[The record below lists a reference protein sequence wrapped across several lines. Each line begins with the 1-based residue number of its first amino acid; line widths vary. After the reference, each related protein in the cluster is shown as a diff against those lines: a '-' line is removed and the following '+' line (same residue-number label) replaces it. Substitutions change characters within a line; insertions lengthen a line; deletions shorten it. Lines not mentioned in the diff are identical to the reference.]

1 MSEFCGSII
10 DNRSHVTIR
19 VLKGKYRNSKYEL
32 NDVLRK
38 FLEGIC
44 NVKFF
49 FKVST
54 DDIS

>member
-19 VLKGKYRNSKYEL
+19 LLKGKYRNSKYEL